1 MTNNQNKKAIDI
13 GNLFAVVDSDNKL
26 LGVEVSFNANVTSK
40 DGAVDIISSLSA
52 SISNPR
58 WIMNNIMRTSSN
70 AQTET
75 TRDKDSNNSDA
86 PTGDKAEGTEAD
98 TGDNK

>member
-1 MTNNQNKKAIDI
+1 MTNDNNKKAIDI
-13 GNLFAVVDSDNKL
+13 GNLFAVVDENNML

-52 SISNPR
+52 SIRNPR
-58 WIMNNIMRTSSN
+58 WIMNNIMRKSN

-75 TRDKDSNNSDA
+75 TGDKDSDNSNA

-98 TGDNK
+98 TGDDK